1 MLLNLPF
8 TLPGWMPS
16 WLFLLLVLP
25 ALLWALA
32 FLLMP
37 FSVFGLKARLEA
49 LEEQIASLHED
60 LRVMTLRASGGL
72 PPAPPEFHAP
82 EFHAPE
88 FHAPEFHA
96 YDEVPAFSRIKRAPV
111 VHEEP
116 MMPPPRPAQPAPRP
130 VQPPP
135 PPVQPTPR
143 PVQPLSARERLSPTP
158 APAPAPKPFRRT
170 EPRLD

>member
-8 TLPGWMPS
+8 TLPGWMPP
-16 WLFLLLVLP
+16 WLFLLLALP

-37 FSVFGLKARLEA
+37 FSVFGLKARLET
-49 LEEQIASLHED
+49 LEEQIAALHED
-60 LRVMTLRASGGL
+60 MRIMTLRASGGL
-72 PPAPPEFHAP
+72 PPAPAEFP
-82 EFHAPE
+82 P
-88 FHAPEFHA
+88 
-96 YDEVPAFSRIKRAPV
+96 YDDLPVFSRIKKAPT

-116 MMPPPRPAQPAPRP
+116 MVPPPRPVQPAPRQ

-135 PPVQPTPR
+135 PPLVQPIPR
-143 PVQPLSARERLSPTP
+143 TVQPLSARERLSPTP
-158 APAPAPKPFRRT
+158 APSPAPKHFRRT